1 MRNLLNFFLKY
12 NYWFLFI
19 LLEVISFALLF
30 RFNNY
35 QGSAFF
41 TSSNQVAGMA
51 YEAANN
57 VTGYFHLKSINDDL
71 VQKNVELELQ
81 MERLRSAL
89 MELTSDS
96 TGLERMKSDA
106 LKGYDIY
113 RANVIN
119 NSLTHVDNY
128 ITLDKGEN
136 DGIRSEMGVINGSG
150 VVGIVYHTSANYSVV
165 IPILNSKSSISCKIK
180 RSDYFGFLKWD
191 GGSSEYATVKDMP
204 RHSLFSLGDTIVTS
218 GNSAVFPGG
227 IPIGTVED
235 MSDSHDGLSY
245 LLKVKLFTD
254 FGRLNDVRVIA
265 QKGQEEQLELE
276 QKVKGGRK

>member
-1 MRNLLNFFLKY
+1 
-12 NYWFLFI
+12 
-19 LLEVISFALLF
+19 
-30 RFNNY
+30 
-35 QGSAFF
+35 
-41 TSSNQVAGMA
+41 
-51 YEAANN
+51 

-150 VVGIVYHTSANYSVV
+150 VVGIVYHTSSNYSVV

-218 GNSAVFPGG
+218 GHSAVFPGG

>member
-51 YEAANN
+51 YEVANN

-150 VVGIVYHTSANYSVV
+150 VVGIVYHTSSNYSVV

-218 GNSAVFPGG
+218 GHSAVFPGG

-254 FGRLNDVRVIA
+254 FARLNDVRVIA

-276 QKVKGGRK
+276 KKVKGGRK

>member
-41 TSSNQVAGMA
+41 TSSNQMAGMV

-81 MERLRSAL
+81 MEHLRSAL
-89 MELTSDS
+89 MELTADS
-96 TGLERMKSDA
+96 AGLEKMKSDA
-106 LKGYDIY
+106 LNGYDIY
-113 RANVIN
+113 RADVIN

-128 ITLDKGEN
+128 ITIDKGEN
-136 DGIRSEMGVINGSG
+136 DGIRPEMGVINGNG
-150 VVGIVYHTSANYSVV
+150 VVGIVYQTSANYSVV

-191 GGSSEYATVKDMP
+191 GGSSEYAIVKDMP

-218 GNSAVFPGG
+218 GHSAVFPGG

>member
-19 LLEVISFALLF
+19 FLEVISFVLLF
-30 RFNNY
+30 RFNHY
-35 QGSAFF
+35 QGSTYF
-41 TSSNQVAGMA
+41 TTSNYLAGFV
-51 YEAANN
+51 YETANH

-81 MERLRSAL
+81 LEHLRGKL
-89 MELTSDS
+89 TELTGD
-96 TGLERMKSDA
+96 TTVLERMKKDV
-106 LKGYDIY
+106 LQGYDMY
-113 RANVIN
+113 RAKVIN
-119 NSLTHVDNY
+119 NSLIHTDNY
-128 ITLDKGEN
+128 ITINKGEN
-136 DGIRSEMGVINGSG
+136 DGIRSEMGVISGSG
-150 VVGIVYHTSANYSVV
+150 VVGIVYQTSPNYSVV

-191 GGSSEYATVKDMP
+191 GGSSQYATVKDMP
-204 RHSLFSLGDTIVTS
+204 RHSLFTLGDTIVTS
-218 GNSAVFPGG
+218 GHSAVFPGG

-235 MSDSHDGLSY
+235 ISDSHDGLSY

-265 QKGQEEQLELE
+265 RKEQEEQLELE
-276 QKVKGGRK
+276 KQFKKNKK

>member
-41 TSSNQVAGMA
+41 TSSNQMAGMV

-89 MELTSDS
+89 MELTADS
-96 TGLERMKSDA
+96 AGLE
-106 LKGYDIY
+106 
-113 RANVIN
+113 
-119 NSLTHVDNY
+119 
-128 ITLDKGEN
+128 
-136 DGIRSEMGVINGSG
+136 
-150 VVGIVYHTSANYSVV
+150 
-165 IPILNSKSSISCKIK
+165 K
-180 RSDYFGFLKWD
+180 RG
-191 GGSSEYATVKDMP
+191 
-204 RHSLFSLGDTIVTS
+204 
-218 GNSAVFPGG
+218 
-227 IPIGTVED
+227 
-235 MSDSHDGLSY
+235 
-245 LLKVKLFTD
+245 
-254 FGRLNDVRVIA
+254 
-265 QKGQEEQLELE
+265 
-276 QKVKGGRK
+276 

>member
-96 TGLERMKSDA
+96 TGLETMKSDA

-218 GNSAVFPGG
+218 GHSAVFPGG

-276 QKVKGGRK
+276 KKVKGGRK

>member
-35 QGSAFF
+35 QGSTFF

-191 GGSSEYATVKDMP
+191 GGSSEYAIVKDMP

-218 GNSAVFPGG
+218 GHSAVFPGG

>member
-19 LLEVISFALLF
+19 FLEVISFVLLF

-41 TSSNQVAGMA
+41 TSSNQVAGMV
-51 YEAANN
+51 YESANK
-57 VTGYFHLKSINDDL
+57 VTGYFHLKTINDGL

-81 MERLRSAL
+81 VEHLRSAL
-89 MELTSDS
+89 MELTADS
-96 TGLERMKSDA
+96 TEIERMKSNA
-106 LKGYDIY
+106 LLGYDIY
-113 RANVIN
+113 RASVIN
-119 NSLTHVDNY
+119 NSLTHADNY
-128 ITLDKGEN
+128 ITLNKGEN
-136 DGIRSEMGVINGSG
+136 DGIRREMGVISGSG
-150 VVGIVYHTSANYSVV
+150 VVGIVYQTSPNYSVV

-191 GGSSEYATVKDMP
+191 GGSSQYATVKDMP
-204 RHSLFSLGDTIVTS
+204 RHSLFTLGDTIVTS
-218 GNSAVFPGG
+218 GHSAVFPGG
-227 IPIGTVED
+227 IPVGTVED

-254 FGRLNDVRVIA
+254 FGRLSDVRVIA
-265 QKGQEEQLELE
+265 KKAQEERLELE
-276 QKVKGGRK
+276 EKFKKSK

>member
-35 QGSAFF
+35 QGSTFF

-96 TGLERMKSDA
+96 TGVERMKSDA

-218 GNSAVFPGG
+218 GHSAVFPGG

-276 QKVKGGRK
+276 KKVKGGRK

>member
-41 TSSNQVAGMA
+41 ISSNQVAGMA

-218 GNSAVFPGG
+218 GHSAVFPGG

>member
-19 LLEVISFALLF
+19 FLEVISFVLLF
-30 RFNNY
+30 RFNHY

-41 TSSNQVAGMA
+41 TSSNQLAGMV
-51 YEAANN
+51 YEGANK
-57 VTGYFHLKSINDDL
+57 VTGYFHLKTINDEL
-71 VQKNVELELQ
+71 VQKNVALELQ
-81 MERLRSAL
+81 MEQLRSAL
-89 MELTSDS
+89 MELTADS
-96 TGLERMKSDA
+96 SGIERMKADA
-106 LKGYDIY
+106 LAGYDLY

-119 NSLTHVDNY
+119 NSLTHADNY

-136 DGIRSEMGVINGSG
+136 DGIRSEMGVIGGNG
-150 VVGIVYHTSANYSVV
+150 VVGIVYQTSPNYSVV

-191 GGSSEYATVKDMP
+191 GGSSQYAMVKDMP

-218 GNSAVFPGG
+218 GHSAVFPGG

-235 MSDSHDGLSY
+235 MRDSHDGLSY
-245 LLKVKLFTD
+245 MLKVKLFTD
-254 FGRLNDVRVIA
+254 FGTLDDVRVIA
-265 QKGQEEQLELE
+265 QKGQEERKELE
-276 QKVKGGRK
+276 KRFKKGK

>member
-96 TGLERMKSDA
+96 TGLETMKSDA

-128 ITLDKGEN
+128 ITLDKGES

-218 GNSAVFPGG
+218 GHSAVFPGG